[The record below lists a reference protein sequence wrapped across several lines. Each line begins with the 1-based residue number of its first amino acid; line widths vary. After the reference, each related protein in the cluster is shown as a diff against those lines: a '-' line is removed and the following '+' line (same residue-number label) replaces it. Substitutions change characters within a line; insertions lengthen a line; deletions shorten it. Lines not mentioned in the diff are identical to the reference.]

1 MLEKTSYILLIIAT
15 LSIIV
20 YAIIGFKQIKLKKVK
35 SNEIV
40 RNHRIVNAII
50 IMLMLIHIYFN
61 NSLLNNAL
69 HLSIF
74 ICFIV
79 LISVEHMLYLIFSYY
94 FSKNNKEDFDFEKVL
109 KDYILSNSV
118 FLIAIT
124 VITILNYYFLRIS

>member
-1 MLEKTSYILLIIAT
+1 MQEKTSYILLIIAA

-20 YAIIGFKQIKLKKVK
+20 YAIIGFKQIKVEKVQ

-40 RNHRIVNAII
+40 RNHRIVNTLLN
-50 IMLMLIHIYFN
+50 MLMLIHIYFN

-94 FSKNNKEDFDFEKVL
+94 FSKNNNEDFDFEKVL

>member
-50 IMLMLIHIYFN
+50 IMLMSIHIYFN

-69 HLSIF
+69 HLSTF

-94 FSKNNKEDFDFEKVL
+94 FSKNNNEDFDFEKVL